1 MLRDPATINPGASV
15 PELRALVRTT
25 AQRAFPVVGA
35 AGYEGMVDAREIEHA
50 AADQTGSDLA
60 ERDAPAIAASD
71 GVEDRLPELL
81 GTRVRALAVVDDRR
95 VVGVLRVEDVAHL
108 VNDDAPA
115 DGGSTPA

>member
-1 MLRDPATINPGASV
+1 
-15 PELRALVRTT
+15 
-25 AQRAFPVVGA
+25 
-35 AGYEGMVDAREIEHA
+35 MVDARAIEHA
-50 AADQTGSDLA
+50 AADQTGADLA

-81 GTRVRALAVVDDRR
+81 GTRVRALAVVHDRR